1 MKTQIL
7 PLTLFLTLLPFC
19 TWADSWKA
27 GAASVKITP
36 DKPMWMAGYGSR
48 KTPSQGKRTD
58 LFAKALVLEDAAG
71 NQGLIL
77 TMDLVGIGHPFA
89 LELTKTL
96 QEACGFSRAQI
107 ALCTSHTH
115 SGPVVGRNLAPLHY
129 WSVDPEQQKLIDEYT
144 DVLEEKLLGI
154 TKQAIANLAPSRL
167 QHGNG
172 KCTFAVNRRENK
184 PYDTVPDRR
193 AKGTLKGPVDH
204 DVPVLSVRDAE
215 GKLTAVLFG
224 YACHATVLSAT
235 EWNGDYPGYAQEALE
250 KAHPGAIAL
259 FWAGCGGDQN
269 PLPRS
274 EVELA
279 VQYGGDLAARVSDVL
294 KAPMTELDPTLVT
307 GFREIPLPLQ
317 KIPTAEELAKTA
329 ESTNRFEVARA
340 KYLQRKMKKEGAI
353 GDTYPF
359 PIGTWKLGKEIDFVF
374 LGGEVVVDYA
384 VRLKRERR
392 GTQTWV
398 AAYANDVMAYIP
410 SKRVLLEG
418 GYEGGGSNVYYGL
431 PSLWDESAE
440 EVIIKAVAS
449 Q

>member
-1 MKTQIL
+1 MKTQTL
-7 PLTLFLTLLPFC
+7 SLTLLLTFLPFC
-19 TWADSWKA
+19 TFADGWKA
-27 GAASVKITP
+27 GTASVNITP
-36 DKPMWMAGYGSR
+36 DKPMWMAGYGGR

-71 NQGLIL
+71 NRGLIL
-77 TMDLVGIGHPFA
+77 TMDLVGIGRPFA
-89 LELTKTL
+89 LDLTRAL
-96 QEACGFSRAQI
+96 QEKCKLSREQI

-129 WSVDPEQQKLIDEYT
+129 LSVDPEQQKLIDEYA

-154 TKQAIANLAPSRL
+154 TEQAIAKLAPARL

-184 PYDTVPDRR
+184 PYTDVPEWRS
-193 AKGTLKGPVDH
+193 KGQLKGPVDH
-204 DVPVLSVRDAE
+204 DVPVLSVRDSE
-215 GKLTAVLFG
+215 DNLTAVLFG
-224 YACHATVLSAT
+224 YACHATVLSAS

-250 KAHPGAIAL
+250 KAHPGAVAL

-279 VQYGGDLAARVSDVL
+279 VHYGGDLAARVTDVL

-340 KYLQRKMKKEGAI
+340 NYLQRRMKKEGAI

-359 PIGTWKLGKEIDFVF
+359 SH
-374 LGGEVVVDYA
+374 
-384 VRLKRERR
+384 R
-392 GTQTWV
+392 
-398 AAYANDVMAYIP
+398 N
-410 SKRVLLEG
+410 LETR
-418 GYEGGGSNVYYGL
+418 
-431 PSLWDESAE
+431 
-440 EVIIKAVAS
+440 
-449 Q
+449 